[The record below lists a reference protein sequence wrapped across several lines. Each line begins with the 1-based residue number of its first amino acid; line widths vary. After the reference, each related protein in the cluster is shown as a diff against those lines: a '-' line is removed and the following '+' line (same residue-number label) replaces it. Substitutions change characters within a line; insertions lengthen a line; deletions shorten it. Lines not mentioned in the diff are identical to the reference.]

1 MATTPD
7 SSPIIAAVDLGS
19 NSFHLTLA
27 KLEHNSL
34 QIIGRL
40 KEKVRL
46 AEGLDHNNCLDEDS
60 QDRALAC
67 LTQFRQRINEMPLEH
82 VRAVGTFALRKAKNA
97 HHFLSKAEKALGFP
111 IEIISGHEEAR
122 LIYEGVAHFQLT
134 NKKQLV
140 VDIGGG
146 STEFAIGEAFE
157 PRLLDSLQ
165 MGCVSFSKK
174 YFSDKTLSKKNFKN
188 AITAARLELIS
199 IQDVYLRE
207 GWELSVGT
215 SGTIESILEICSQY
229 EFDKSFITLDCLL
242 QLKQKLI
249 KMEQFDNI
257 ALTGLSENRREIL
270 PAGLAILIAIFKTLK
285 IDRLFTSPAALRE
298 GLLYELT
305 GIEQPFDI
313 KERAIKGL
321 LSRYHTDI
329 EQARRVNSTAL
340 ALWHKVKTHWEIDGE
355 YFKQILSWSARCH
368 EVGLSIN
375 FSKHQ
380 KHGEYIVRN
389 SNLSGFSV
397 PQQNLLALMV
407 RAFRRKFPM
416 HRFDTIENNAF
427 RIKMIRLA
435 RLLRLAVV
443 LNHRRRD
450 ISYANINV
458 TIEGE
463 QLTLIFPEN
472 YLEEHSLVSA
482 DLEQEQEFLEAV
494 GLPFNFY

>member
-1 MATTPD
+1 MATKLENP
-7 SSPIIAAVDLGS
+7 PIIAAVDLGS

-27 KLEHNSL
+27 KHEHNNL

-46 AEGLDHNNCLDEDS
+46 AEGLDKYSCLDEAS
-60 QDRALAC
+60 QERALEC
-67 LTQFRQRINEMPLEH
+67 LAQFRQRMSGMPIEN
-82 VRAVGTFALRKAKNA
+82 VRAVGTFTLRKAKNA
-97 HHFLSKAEKALGFP
+97 QQFLSRAEKTLGFP

-165 MGCVSFSKK
+165 MGCVSFTQK
-174 YFSDKTLSKKNFKN
+174 YFSDKKLSKRNFKK

-199 IQDVYLRE
+199 IQDIYLRE
-207 GWELSVGT
+207 GWELSTGT
-215 SGTIESILEICSQY
+215 SGTIESILEICRQY
-229 EFDKSFITLDCLL
+229 EFEKDHITLNCLMD
-242 QLKQKLI
+242 LKQRLI
-249 KMEQFDNI
+249 GMEHFDNI
-257 ALTGLSENRREIL
+257 ELSGLSEHRREIL
-270 PAGLAILIAIFKTLK
+270 PAGLAILIAILRTLK
-285 IDRLFTSPAALRE
+285 IEKLFTSPAALRE

-321 LSRYHTDI
+321 LSRYHTDV
-329 EQARRVNSTAL
+329 EQARRVNSTAI
-340 ALWHKVKTHWEIDGE
+340 ALWNKVKHDWKIDGE

-380 KHGEYIVRN
+380 KHGEYIIRN

-407 RAFRRKFPM
+407 RAFRRKFPL
-416 HRFDTIENNAF
+416 HKFEVIENDEF
-427 RIKMIRLA
+427 RLKMIRLA

-450 ISYANINV
+450 ISSTNINIKV
-458 TIEGE
+458 DGE
-463 QLTLIFPEN
+463 TLNVVFPES
-472 YLEEHSLVSA
+472 YLDEHSLVSA
-482 DLEQEQEFLEAV
+482 DLEQEREFLEAV
-494 GLPFNFY
+494 NLPLNFY